1 MKKIIENI
9 LLITLYKNLKFIYK
23 WYKRGFLFHAPNLVK
38 HKVIEHYLI
47 KDSVFI
53 ETGTNEAKT
62 LLRLHKNFSYCY
74 SIEPSVKYFNL
85 STKNLSSIKNKVELF
100 NDTSENALAKIINKV
115 KGENVTFFL
124 DGHYSGKDTFLGD
137 KGTPIV
143 FELELI
149 ARHIKSFKNLVVII
163 DDFRCFEL
171 EDYPSKKIL
180 IDFAFNNGL
189 FFTVEHD
196 MFIVSSVIPFKKLT
210 V

>member
-9 LLITLYKNLKFIYK
+9 LLITLFKNFRFLYS
-23 WYKRGFLFHAPNLVK
+23 WYKRGFLSQAPNLVK
-38 HKVIEHYLI
+38 HKIIEHYLI
-47 KDSVFI
+47 KDSVFV

-62 LLRLHKNFSYCY
+62 LLRLHKNFSHCY
-74 SIEPSVKYFNL
+74 SIEPSLKYFNL
-85 STKNLSSIKNKVELF
+85 SKKNISSIKNKVDLF
-100 NDTSENALAKIINKV
+100 NDTSESALETIINKL
-115 KGENVTFFL
+115 KDKNVTFFL

-137 KGTPIV
+137 RGTPII

-149 ARHIKSFKNLVVII
+149 ARNIRSFKNLVVII

-171 EDYPSKKIL
+171 DDYPSKKIL

-196 MFIVSSVIPFKKLT
+196 MFIVSSIIPFKKLT

>member
-1 MKKIIENI
+1 MKKILEKI
-9 LLITLYKNLKFIYK
+9 LLINILKNLKFLYS
-23 WYKRGFLFHAPNLVK
+23 WYKRNFVSHAPNWVK
-38 HKVIEHYLI
+38 HKIIEHYLI
-47 KDSVFI
+47 KNSIFI

-62 LLRLHKNFSYCY
+62 LLRLHKNFTFCY

-85 STKNLSSIKNKVELF
+85 SKKNLLSINDKVKLF
-100 NDTSENALAKIINKV
+100 NDTSENSLEKIIK
-115 KGENVTFFL
+115 KAIGKNVTFFL

-137 KGTPIV
+137 KETPIIQ
-143 FELELI
+143 ELKLI
-149 ARHIKSFKNLVVII
+149 TKYIKSFKDLVVII

-171 EDYPSKKIL
+171 DDYPSKKLL

-196 MFIVSSVIPFKKLT
+196 MFIVSSRIPFKRLT